1 MSYFEYEMNYVP
13 LLPDMAYYGMGG
25 GGYSSL
31 NALLSFLF
39 LGGRGRG
46 REMVDFSRKIEDLKR
61 EEGGG

>member
-31 NALLSFLF
+31 NALLFFSFF
-39 LGGRGRG
+39 GGKGEGKGNGRFFK
-46 REMVDFSRKIEDLKR
+46 EN
-61 EEGGG
+61 